1 MTDPEVTAQLALL
14 NQKIDAIHTSVE
26 KTRKYVL
33 WNWVSQLVMILLP
46 LIALAIAIPWVI
58 STFTRS
64 FEGLL

>member
-14 NQKIDAIHTSVE
+14 HQKIDAIHASVE

-33 WNWVSQLVMILLP
+33 LNWVSQLVMILLP